1 MYLRQ
6 GISITGYGSLT
17 FGRAIEAVSSIYAL
31 FSCDISERNMANIEC
46 VGMHQG
52 FQSLSSS
59 NRYLTRRDQADDLA
73 KVLIPPAMDPHQHLE
88 EAAGEKYM
96 YTDDNEIFCYEQ
108 KIMDSGERE

>member
-1 MYLRQ
+1 
-6 GISITGYGSLT
+6 
-17 FGRAIEAVSSIYAL
+17 
-31 FSCDISERNMANIEC
+31 MANIEC

-59 NRYLTRRDQADDLA
+59 NRYLTRWDQADDLA
-73 KVLIPPAMDPHQHLE
+73 KVLIPPAMDPHRHLE